1 MAPTPAVGCW
11 EPGEGIPLLGN
22 QRGALWERALG
33 SWWPPALPSLA
44 SSLLHSL
51 FLACL
56 TQLVPE
62 GFIHSQLEKGLMA
75 PITLTMFA
83 G

>member
-1 MAPTPAVGCW
+1 MGKSTRQLVASSA
-11 EPGEGIPLLGN
+11 
-22 QRGALWERALG
+22 
-33 SWWPPALPSLA
+33 ALPG
-44 SSLLHSL
+44 LLPVTQSL

-56 TQLVPE
+56 TQLIPE